1 MTYVTSNMMTT
12 KETVILVTPPR
23 AAAAPT
29 IAYRPGIIQ
38 LCQARKFFSK
48 KQARKIRLKIVN
60 RIVKNKISSFSL
72 YDLHKRLT
80 KFHNREMQ
88 RSLSG

>member
-38 LCQARKFFSK
+38 LCQTRKCFSK